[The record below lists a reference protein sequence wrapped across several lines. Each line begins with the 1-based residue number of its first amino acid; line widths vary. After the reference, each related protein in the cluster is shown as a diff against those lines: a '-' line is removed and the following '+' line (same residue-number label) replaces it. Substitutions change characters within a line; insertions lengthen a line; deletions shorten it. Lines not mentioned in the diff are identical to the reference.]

1 MKPIITICMLW
12 LTVAVQG
19 QSVTAIADVAK
30 ELLHIVELHPAEMDM
45 SDSINR
51 VLDGAIDAFVS
62 GTVRADSEA
71 EARISSLLREN
82 EMEEYS
88 DPQESRRMIQR
99 RMNCQLALALFSDG
113 EKRKRWMGC
122 AERNKGEDKELSGAY
137 VGVML
142 VRLLFLLK
150 ENGGNTEGVLREIEQ
165 SLRDNKEYIPDKLMN
180 KCREIVEDTDN
191 CNKNDSTMIQPY
203 GEIEK
208 YDFVSTKNGTEDAI
222 TERDGWVIEKRKFS
236 NGRVWY
242 DEYAP
247 ASGFYMIQKDFRSNG
262 MIWRR
267 TNYLGYVRFGMY
279 EEFDEEGKLTKLI
292 DEDKKFGKIKPQD
305 IVELLEKEGWF
316 NRKTGEQNIMFD
328 DSEYYKRNV
337 EAHWLNQ
344 ALPLNGYFYKKL
356 MNYIFISFFE
366 AIIENG
372 KEISPPLW
380 KIRVHKTKIG
390 ISEVITYYTINGNN
404 GEFTKE
410 VDEEMFAIP

>member
-150 ENGGNTEGVLREIEQ
+150 ENGGNTEGLLREIEQ

>member
-150 ENGGNTEGVLREIEQ
+150 ENGGNTEGLLREIEQ

-267 TNYLGYVRFGMY
+267 TKYLGYVRFGMY